1 MTLCVAYTPELAD
14 PLTLARVSGG
24 SVVVSLYKEGKHLT
38 LNPGNNVVD
47 EDLWKLAQT
56 LPAIQELVDMRMVEE
71 IDISTET
78 VSETPAAGVISIAK
92 VEKRAALKLIHHSR
106 DAKQLTGWHDEDE
119 RIEIRNACKRRL
131 EALNGGE
138 AQ

>member
-24 SVVVSLYKEGKHLT
+24 SVVVSLCQEGKKLI

-47 EDLWKLAQT
+47 PDLWNVAQS

-71 IDISTET
+71 IDISSET
-78 VSETPAAGVISIAK
+78 VSSTPAAGVLSILK

-106 DAKQLTGWHDEDE
+106 DAKQLSGWHDEDE

-131 EALNGGE
+131 AALNGGE

>member
-24 SVVVSLYKEGKHLT
+24 SVVVSLCQEGKKLI
-38 LNPGNNVVD
+38 LNPGNNIVD
-47 EDLWKLAQT
+47 TDLWNMAQT

-78 VSETPAAGVISIAK
+78 VSSTPAAGVLSILK
-92 VEKRAALKLIHHSR
+92 IEKRAALKLIHHSR
-106 DAKQLTGWHDEDE
+106 DAKQLSGWHDEDE

-131 EALNGGE
+131 AALNGGE